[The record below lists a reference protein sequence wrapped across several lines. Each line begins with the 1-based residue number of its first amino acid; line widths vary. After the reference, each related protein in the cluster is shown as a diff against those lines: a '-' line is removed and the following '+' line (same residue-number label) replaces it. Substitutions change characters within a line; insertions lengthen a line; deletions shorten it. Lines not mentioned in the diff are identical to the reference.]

1 MDLKDSV
8 TQVWKKI
15 EAVTGELS
23 DEERSD
29 WLGLVLEHIE
39 RRCLLETI
47 IETIV
52 ATRRP
57 QHRRPRMEEILK
69 STQPEFRVKGITR
82 TKVLAEIVATHANQ
96 DPEVVQFREEVLEGI
111 SMKVHDIQLWIT
123 QEQEKERERPAIFL
137 DAVPLPV
144 GHDIHDG
151 VYGGIVPDP
160 PISVGEEHPAGRL
173 RFELLDYGTPDN
185 AWVRRVPV
193 AHDGVLARLHH
204 LSITLAQRYRWQPAQ
219 ATAFVLTGLP
229 PVLPAI
235 DATWD
240 SSFFQTQAG
249 GVTALSRLVL
259 TIDPT
264 LSPKEVHN
272 YFQAIRQRILG
283 SKWRDLNE
291 SQLELARFALHR
303 AQEESWQQ
311 CMAAWNTEFQRWS
324 YGDNLGHFRRDCLHA
339 IQKLMAPVRL
349 ANNFFPHSEEN
360 NAKTP
365 RKS

>member
-15 EAVTGELS
+15 EAVTGPLD

-29 WLGLVLEHIE
+29 FLGLVLEHIE
-39 RRCLLETI
+39 GQCRLETI

-52 ATRRP
+52 TMRR
-57 QHRRPRMEEILK
+57 RRRQRPNMEDILK
-69 STQPEFRVKGITR
+69 STPPESRVKGITR
-82 TKVLAEIVATHANQ
+82 TKVLAEIVATHANEE
-96 DPEVVQFREEVLEGI
+96 PEVVQFREEVLEGTLLQ
-111 SMKVHDIQLWIT
+111 VHEIQPWIT
-123 QEQEKERERPAIFL
+123 QEQEKERKRPAIFL

-144 GHDIHDG
+144 GHDIRDG
-151 VYGGIVPDP
+151 VHGGIVPDP
-160 PISVGEEHPAGRL
+160 PLSVGEEHPAGGL
-173 RFELLDYGTPDN
+173 RFEVLHYQTPDK

-193 AHDGVLARLHH
+193 AHGGVLARLHH
-204 LSITLAQRYRWQPAQ
+204 LSITLAQRYRWQLAQ

-249 GVTALSRLVL
+249 GVTAFSRLVL

-283 SKWRDLNE
+283 PKWRDLNE

-324 YGDNLGHFRRDCLHA
+324 YGDDLGHFRRDCLHA
-339 IQKLMAPVRL
+339 IQKLITPALMAH
-349 ANNFFPHSEEN
+349 NFFPQSEEN
-360 NAKTP
+360 DAETP
-365 RKS
+365 RES

>member
-1 MDLKDSV
+1 MDLKGSM

-15 EAVTGELS
+15 EAVTGALD

-29 WLGLVLEHIE
+29 FLGLVLEHIE

-52 ATRRP
+52 ATRRH
-57 QHRRPRMEEILK
+57 QHRRPRMEDILK
-69 STQPEFRVKGITR
+69 STQPESRVKGITR
-82 TKVLAEIVATHANQ
+82 TKVLAEIVATHANR
-96 DPEVVQFREEVLEGI
+96 DPEVVQFREEVLEGTLL
-111 SMKVHDIQLWIT
+111 KGHEIQLWIT

-144 GHDIHDG
+144 GHDIRDG

-204 LSITLAQRYRWQPAQ
+204 LSSTLAQRYRWQPAQ

-229 PVLPAI
+229 PALSAI

-240 SSFFQTQAG
+240 PSFFQTQAG

-324 YGDNLGHFRRDCLHA
+324 YGDDLGHFRRDCLHA
-339 IQKLMAPVRL
+339 IQKLMTPAPL
-349 ANNFFPHSEEN
+349 ANDFFPHSEE
-360 NAKTP
+360 K
-365 RKS
+365 